1 MSVTL
6 ADEDGRLRIVVNASL
21 VAMVRLRFELLSGHD
36 AQRRQSD
43 QQDGS
48 RNFDRVRHDP
58 AAGKE
63 LNFASSHAGYI
74 AIINGHRRAHL
85 ENESDDRNHQKCWST
100 LALRFQ
106 NNNESEYCLA
116 VTVKLTCSSTYPQL
130 RKAPTSAHVRPS
142 ATAGTSQTQNRFVP
156 VPQNSAALS

>member
-1 MSVTL
+1 MHLSVNLNYLSKSKVYIKVSKTL

-21 VAMVRLRFELLSGHD
+21 VAMVRLRFELLGGHD

-85 ENESDDRNHQKCWST
+85 ENESDEIIRNAGQH
-100 LALRFQ
+100 LRFVSRIITNQ
-106 NNNESEYCLA
+106 S
-116 VTVKLTCSSTYPQL
+116 TVWQSP
-130 RKAPTSAHVRPS
+130 
-142 ATAGTSQTQNRFVP
+142 
-156 VPQNSAALS
+156 LS